1 MDTARLLAPFDT
13 VFAEQKGIAAEEFNN
28 DELYKL
34 KLNEVRGLKMLAWA
48 CCYISIGLDLP
59 FLQRNAN
66 KIT

>member
-13 VFAEQKGIAAEEFNN
+13 LYAEQKGIAAEEFNN

-34 KLNEVRGLKMLAWA
+34 KLNEVRGLKSPAWA
-48 CCYISIGLDLP
+48 CCCISIGLDLQ
-59 FLQRNAN
+59 FLQINAN